1 VQYAKDLHASS
12 SHAIREDV
20 GRSRDELT
28 GIRYTTRAAGRE
40 IITEHFHSVAD
51 PLRDVG
57 CCGRVIASDIGS
69 YGFEVFDCLVE
80 PPDYHSGGL
89 RSFRVPQLASQ
100 ASTSSWLTKR
110 ASRWFAL
117 STASQIALVCHSY
130 DGGQKDSLIERPKPC
145 RARMRSW
152 RLFGS

>member
-1 VQYAKDLHASS
+1 MLDSAGGPTAPLILHNPDSDRVSSRTLLGAVQYAKDLHASS
-12 SHAIREDV
+12 SHAVREYV

-28 GIRYTTRAAGRE
+28 GIRYTTRAACRG

-69 YGFEVFDCLVE
+69 YGFEVFDGLVE
-80 PPDYHSGGL
+80 PPHYHSGGL

-100 ASTSSWLTKR
+100 ASTS
-110 ASRWFAL
+110 
-117 STASQIALVCHSY
+117 
-130 DGGQKDSLIERPKPC
+130 
-145 RARMRSW
+145 
-152 RLFGS
+152 